1 MRNWMIGL
9 LLTAAVTLA
18 PSGCKKA
25 ADNRPKRVP
34 VTVTVTYRGAP
45 VEGATVTLHPTS
57 PDGKA
62 AFGRTNAQGEAQL
75 GTFDTS
81 DGAIPGDYNV
91 TVVKMEGGDQ
101 ASEAASSEIGAMPA
115 NPVGGAPPPAPA
127 APRHLL
133 PAKYADINTSG
144 LRVTVNATGDNK
156 ITLEL
161 TD

>member
-1 MRNWMIGL
+1 MRNWVVGL
-9 LLTAAVTLA
+9 LLTVAATLA
-18 PSGCKKA
+18 LSGCKKA

-34 VTVTVTYRGAP
+34 ASVTVTYRGAP

-57 PDGKA
+57 PDGRA
-62 AFGRTNAQGEAQL
+62 AFGRTNAQGQAEL
-75 GTFDTS
+75 GTFDVN

-101 ASEAASSEIGAMPA
+101 AGETPSSEIGAMPA
-115 NPVGGAPPPAPA
+115 NPAGGAPPPPA

-144 LRVTVNATGDNK
+144 LRATVNASGDNK